1 MLRIGLFLLTNLAVM
16 VVFGIVMNVIA
27 PMLGFNL
34 GGTGTTSLLVMCFIY
49 GMIGSFVSLLMSKW
63 LAKRSTGTQV
73 IEQPATQLEVWL
85 G

>member
-49 GMIGSFVSLLMSKW
+49 GMIGSVKMARQTLHRYASH
-63 LAKRSTGTQV
+63 
-73 IEQPATQLEVWL
+73 
-85 G
+85 

>member
-49 GMIGSFVSLLMSKW
+49 GCLLYTSDAADD
-63 LAKRSTGTQV
+63 LLLV
-73 IEQPATQLEVWL
+73 
-85 G
+85 

>member
-34 GGTGTTSLLVMCFIY
+34 GAQAP
-49 GMIGSFVSLLMSKW
+49 
-63 LAKRSTGTQV
+63 LAC
-73 IEQPATQLEVWL
+73 W
-85 G
+85 

>member
-34 GGTGTTSLLVMCFIY
+34 GGTGTTSLLVMCFI
-49 GMIGSFVSLLMSKW
+49 
-63 LAKRSTGTQV
+63 
-73 IEQPATQLEVWL
+73 
-85 G
+85 